1 MALLTS
7 CLSLV
12 RPVGMS
18 EGEAEDWLSVAVGEV
33 LNYPAHVLQAAASE
47 ARRTCTHHAQI
58 VPAIIKAA
66 EAAAPRHDPLV
77 SAVQGVPSI
86 ASVTALP
93 APDRRI
99 TQEMVEAMSPELV
112 RMGLTC
118 GALIRDADGNVTVNP
133 E

>member
-1 MALLTS
+1 
-7 CLSLV
+7 
-12 RPVGMS
+12 MS
-18 EGEAEDWLSVAVGEV
+18 EGEVEDWLSVAVGEV
-33 LNYPAHVLQAAASE
+33 LNYPAHVLQAAASQ
-47 ARRTCTHHAQI
+47 ARRTCTHHSQI

-77 SAVQGVPSI
+77 SAMRDVPAF
-86 ASVTALP
+86 ASAAALP

-99 TQEMVEAMSPELV
+99 TQEMVDAMSPELI

-118 GALIRDADGNVTVNP
+118 EALVRDADGNVIVNP